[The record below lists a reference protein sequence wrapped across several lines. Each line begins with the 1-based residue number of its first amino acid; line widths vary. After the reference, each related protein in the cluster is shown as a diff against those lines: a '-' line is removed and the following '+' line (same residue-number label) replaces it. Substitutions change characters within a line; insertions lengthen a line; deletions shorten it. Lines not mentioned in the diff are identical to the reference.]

1 MEHIVKQFDGELE
14 SVRTRLLEMGGRVE
28 QQLTQA
34 LAAIAEMDTDIAN
47 KVLRD
52 EDKIDQLEVE
62 IDEDCILMIARR
74 QPAASDLR
82 LVIAV
87 TRAVRDLERIGD
99 EAAKIA
105 KHAIDLVDQGGAP
118 SGYSEVRHIGQ
129 AVTDMLHSSLDAF
142 ARNDADAAMAT
153 IKSDRKIDDD
163 YRTALRALMTYMM
176 EDSRSIGRVLNIVW
190 VVRALER
197 IGDHSKNLCEQIV
210 YMVMGKDIRHMDDDK
225 F

>member
-52 EDKIDQLEVE
+52 EDKIDQMEVE

-105 KHAIDLVDQGGAP
+105 KHAIELVDQGGAP

-129 AVTDMLHSSLDAF
+129 AVVDMLHSSLDAF
-142 ARNDADAAMAT
+142 ARNDAEAAMAT
-153 IKSDRKIDDD
+153 IKSDRKIDED

-210 YMVMGKDIRHMDDDK
+210 YMVMGKDIRHMDDDA

>member
-34 LAAIAEMDTDIAN
+34 LAAIAELDTDIAD

-52 EDKIDQLEVE
+52 EDKIDQMEVE

-142 ARNDADAAMAT
+142 ARNDAEAALAT

-210 YMVMGKDIRHMDDDK
+210 YMVMGKDIRHMDNDK